1 LLESHH
7 VPCTKRVGLEI
18 AHYFKDAGQ
27 RFEWGRGSL
36 VAANE
41 LRARYIAALQAA
53 DAGDCQPLLV
63 FLDNA

>member
-1 LLESHH
+1 VSIF
-7 VPCTKRVGLEI
+7 RGEI
-18 AHYFKDAGQ
+18 ISIALVTRRLKNRHAGR
-27 RFEWGRGSL
+27 RFDWGRGSL

-63 FLDNA
+63 FLDSA

>member
-1 LLESHH
+1 MADLLLA
-7 VPCTKRVGLEI
+7 GL
-18 AHYFKDAGQ
+18 AGQ

-63 FLDNA
+63 FLENA

>member
-1 LLESHH
+1 MQGVFTTREFPKLSPELLLTELA
-7 VPCTKRVGLEI
+7 RR
-18 AHYFKDAGQ
+18 

-41 LRARYIAALQAA
+41 LRARCIAALQAA
-53 DAGDCQPLLV
+53 GAGDCQPFLD